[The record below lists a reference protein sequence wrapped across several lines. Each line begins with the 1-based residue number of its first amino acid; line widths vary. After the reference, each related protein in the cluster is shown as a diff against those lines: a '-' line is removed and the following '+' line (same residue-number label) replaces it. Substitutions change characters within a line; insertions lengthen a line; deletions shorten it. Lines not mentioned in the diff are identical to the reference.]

1 MFFHGSGSGCSYSL
15 DLVVGQVN
23 HHDLNMGPVGLT
35 GSKVRFNG
43 QNSCMVGSMS
53 HSSPA

>member
-35 GSKVRFNG
+35 GSKVR
-43 QNSCMVGSMS
+43 
-53 HSSPA
+53 